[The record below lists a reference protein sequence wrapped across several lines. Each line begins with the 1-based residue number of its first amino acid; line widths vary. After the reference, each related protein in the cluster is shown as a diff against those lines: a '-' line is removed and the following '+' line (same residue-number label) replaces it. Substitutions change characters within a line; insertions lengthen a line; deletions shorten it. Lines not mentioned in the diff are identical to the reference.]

1 MGAGWHGQFPPAAS
15 ITAGKSDLQPPRQTA
30 YALLMTHMTVQVE
43 LGAKRVFATA
53 IDWPGW
59 SRSGKTE
66 EAALGALVA
75 SASRYAAVAR
85 RAGVPFTAPGSV
97 ADLEVAESVVGGS
110 GTDFGVPSVAPEA
123 DDKPVSAADLK
134 RLGAL
139 LGAAWAT
146 FDAAV
151 EAHRGAELR
160 KGPRGGGRT
169 MTKIV
174 GHVLEA
180 EEAYLHQLGSKRP
193 ELAKDA
199 SVATRTAAVR
209 DAALAALAAR
219 ARDKPLADPNKV
231 EKSWSPRYFVRRSAW
246 HALDHAW
253 EIEDRAT

>member
-1 MGAGWHGQFPPAAS
+1 MSG
-15 ITAGKSDLQPPRQTA
+15 IE
-30 YALLMTHMTVQVE
+30 VQVE
-43 LGAKRVFATA
+43 GGAKRVFATA

-66 EAALGALVA
+66 EAALEALLA
-75 SASRYAAVAR
+75 SGSRYAAVAK
-85 RAGVPFTAPGSV
+85 RAGVTFAPPQTA
-97 ADLEVAESVVGGS
+97 ADLQVAESVNGGS

-123 DDKPVSAADLK
+123 DEEPVSAADLE
-134 RLGAL
+134 RLQGL
-139 LGAAWAT
+139 LVAAWAT
-146 FDAAV
+146 FDAAA
-151 EAHRGAELR
+151 ERHRGAELR

-193 ELAKDA
+193 KLAKDA
-199 SVATRTAAVR
+199 SVAARMAAVR

-219 ARDKPLADPNKV
+219 ARGEPLPDPNTVK
-231 EKSWSPRYFVRRSAW
+231 KAWSPRYFVRRSAW